1 MPEKLKNYKERKQ
14 AYANTTGGKQRSD
27 NSDQN
32 PMNFQPMQQQ
42 PMPMIQ
48 ISSLTDIM
56 ALGGFNPNK
65 YLSPQPLP
73 FTPNQFYSANGS
85 SNVPPH
91 MMNQQAQMPSA
102 QFGNPQPFNG
112 QQPKKNG
119 NADKKKGDKG
129 KKGDKQEKKY
139 VSKQPQVSPQKAE
152 VEVKQ

>member
-1 MPEKLKNYKERKQ
+1 M
-14 AYANTTGGKQRSD
+14 S
-27 NSDQN
+27 
-32 PMNFQPMQQQ
+32 FQPSTPQ

-65 YLSPQPLP
+65 YLSPQPMP
-73 FTPNQFYSANGS
+73 FTPQPNQFYSANGS

-91 MMNQQAQMPSA
+91 MMNQNSQMPPP

-119 NADKKKGDKG
+119 NSDKKKGDKG
-129 KKGDKQEKKY
+129 KKQQEKKY
-139 VSKQPQVSPQKAE
+139 VSKQPQASTGSPSKAE